1 MGKLNIAHHKSYHP
15 YRLDNI
21 TRVKRD
27 EEQAR
32 LKESE
37 EADRALLADS
47 ETRMLALRQ
56 RAGLDVAPAQ
66 VEDDSKPKPELEH
79 EAESEPGASTSTGT
93 IARLAPPTSSS
104 LSSSG
109 NRHINLFEDLEQQ
122 SIAIAT
128 RASKKTAAA
137 ADAEI
142 GVPLGPTKKDLKP
155 WYSSRKGDV
164 DPADERAK
172 EDGRRRRDLA
182 RKSHADPLASIPS
195 HITRPL
201 TSSSRSRPSSS
212 SSSKPTPTPA
222 NPDLSARLTRES
234 SERARARAL
243 IERKRREMDGS
254 VTATPS
260 TVRGG
265 YGDVF
270 NREDV
275 AAAHRGRDSGRG
287 RGGGGGWK
295 DRGWDEDART
305 GRRRDARW

>member
-32 LKESE
+32 LKESQ

-47 ETRMLALRQ
+47 EARMLALRQ
-56 RAGLDVAPAQ
+56 RAGLEVAPAQ
-66 VEDDSKPKPELEH
+66 VEDTPTL
-79 EAESEPGASTSTGT
+79 EAESEPSASTSAGVVAT
-93 IARLAPPTSSS
+93 LAPPTSSS

-137 ADAEI
+137 ADAEK

-155 WYSSRKGDV
+155 WYSSRKGDD

-195 HITRPL
+195 HITAN
-201 TSSSRSRPSSS
+201 SRPSSS
-212 SSSKPTPTPA
+212 SSRPRPSSSSAARPAPTPD

-243 IERKRREMDGS
+243 IERKRREMEGS

-260 TVRGG
+260 TVHGG

-275 AAAHRGRDSGRG
+275 AAAHRGRDWGRN
-287 RGGGGGWK
+287 RGGGGGWR
-295 DRGWDEDART
+295 DRGWDEGARA
-305 GRRRDARW
+305 GRRDGRW